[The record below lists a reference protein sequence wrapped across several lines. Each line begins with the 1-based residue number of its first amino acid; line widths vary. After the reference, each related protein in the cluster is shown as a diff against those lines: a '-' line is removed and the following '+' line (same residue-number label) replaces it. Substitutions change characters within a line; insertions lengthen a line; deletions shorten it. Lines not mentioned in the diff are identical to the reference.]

1 MNRGEVFIPAKP
13 LYQTFDKPILEKY
26 LPLAEGYK
34 PRDKVVLTLALRNG
48 EVVILDDGGSV
59 LTRVVDDMLR
69 GKQVCGRQ
77 DLLSFA
83 YRRAERIKQSDG
95 VDCDVV
101 EEDGVVKVVAHLTA
115 FDAFMD
121 DVRAGLV
128 KDPEDRYSIGDAL
141 TPAAPPTHKRLYLSH
156 VF

>member
-1 MNRGEVFIPAKP
+1 V
-13 LYQTFDKPILEKY
+13 
-26 LPLAEGYK
+26 
-34 PRDKVVLTLALRNG
+34 
-48 EVVILDDGGSV
+48 LDDEGNASATIVDGMLSSK
-59 LTRVVDDMLR
+59 RVCD
-69 GKQVCGRQ
+69 RQ

-128 KDPEDRYSIGDAL
+128 KDSEDRYSIGDAL
-141 TPAAPPTHKRLYLSH
+141 TPAAPPTHKRLYLSN

>member
-1 MNRGEVFIPAKP
+1 MNGDVFIPAKP
-13 LYQTFDKPILEKY
+13 QVGTPKRGLLEKY
-26 LPLAEGYK
+26 VALAEGYE
-34 PRDKVVLTLALRNG
+34 PRDEVVLTLSIRNG
-48 EVVILDDGGSV
+48 RVVVLDDEGNASATIVDGMLSSK
-59 LTRVVDDMLR
+59 RVCD
-69 GKQVCGRQ
+69 RQ